1 MKKFIPIF
9 LIFFFI
15 STCFNIIGVSAEPKT
30 FKQGIYTWSDS
41 GLPANSSLTIKLG
54 ESTSKAIVM
63 VIDSDQTMEAL
74 LRLNARVTHQ
84 VLPPLTYTS
93 SIIIFT
99 DGNVIFS
106 WKLI

>member
-1 MKKFIPIF
+1 
-9 LIFFFI
+9 
-15 STCFNIIGVSAEPKT
+15 
-30 FKQGIYTWSDS
+30 
-41 GLPANSSLTIKLG
+41 
-54 ESTSKAIVM
+54 M

-74 LRLNARVTHQ
+74 LRLNARVPQQ

-106 WKLI
+106 

>member
-15 STCFNIIGVSAEPKT
+15 STFFNIIGVYAAPKT
-30 FKQGIYTWSDS
+30 FKQGIYTWSDT
-41 GLPANSSLTIKLG
+41 GLPANSSITIKLG
-54 ESTSKAIVM
+54 ESTSRAIVM

-74 LRLNARVTHQ
+74 LRLNSRVSQQ

-106 WKLI
+106 

>member
-1 MKKFIPIF
+1 MKKLIPIF
-9 LIFFFI
+9 LVFFFI
-15 STCFNIIGVSAEPKT
+15 STCFNITRVSAESKT

-63 VIDSDQTMEAL
+63 VIDSDQTMESL
-74 LRLNARVTHQ
+74 LRLNTRVTHQ

-99 DGNVIFS
+99 NGNVIFS
-106 WKLI
+106 